1 MFIRRSLFYIIW
13 VFYNQFSQ
21 QQFVFW
27 MQMKKEMLPIELIY
41 RVVDA
46 AAALSCQYVVHALPV
61 VRLRDGV
68 LSWSK
73 RQKWIWVC
81 WLTSIHYNL
90 RHKITQHKMQQ
101 SIHWFQIHFMS
112 YVRGQRQNSKHTLSY
127 SSTSSAFNSILV
139 GGRRSAMV
147 AYCLCDLWCWEWSVA

>member
-21 QQFVFW
+21 QQLVFW

-46 AAALSCQYVVHALPV
+46 AAAAVSCQYVVHALPV

-68 LSWSK
+68 LS
-73 RQKWIWVC
+73 
-81 WLTSIHYNL
+81 
-90 RHKITQHKMQQ
+90 
-101 SIHWFQIHFMS
+101 
-112 YVRGQRQNSKHTLSY
+112 
-127 SSTSSAFNSILV
+127 
-139 GGRRSAMV
+139 
-147 AYCLCDLWCWEWSVA
+147 